1 MSKAKAKS
9 GTGKGT
15 GTGTGKKGWNRWKT
29 SANKKKAP
37 NHMLVKASSIPVIQK
52 HPVNLQVTR
61 QKNNCLSYNPYKT
74 YKIYVCSIFSY
85 RVLRDLYERNGSYRY
100 KPLAISI

>member
-29 SANKKKAP
+29 SANKKKSAKP
-37 NHMLVKASSIPVIQK
+37 YVSKGVKHSNDSKASG
-52 HPVNLQVTR
+52 HAEGD
-61 QKNNCLSYNPYKT
+61 KT
-74 YKIYVCSIFSY
+74 DK
-85 RVLRDLYERNGSYRY
+85 
-100 KPLAISI
+100 

>member
-29 SANKKKAP
+29 SANKKKSAKP
-37 NHMLVKASSIPVIQK
+37 YVSKGVKHSNDPAGG
-52 HPVNLQVTR
+52 
-61 QKNNCLSYNPYKT
+61 KT
-74 YKIYVCSIFSY
+74 DK
-85 RVLRDLYERNGSYRY
+85 
-100 KPLAISI
+100 

>member
-29 SANKKKAP
+29 SANKKK
-37 NHMLVKASSIPVIQK
+37 K
-52 HPVNLQVTR
+52 R
-61 QKNNCLSYNPYKT
+61 QTICK
-74 YKIYVCSIFSY
+74 
-85 RVLRDLYERNGSYRY
+85 
-100 KPLAISI
+100 

>member
-29 SANKKKAP
+29 GANKKKAQ
-37 NHMLVKASSIPVIQK
+37 NHM
-52 HPVNLQVTR
+52 
-61 QKNNCLSYNPYKT
+61 
-74 YKIYVCSIFSY
+74 
-85 RVLRDLYERNGSYRY
+85 
-100 KPLAISI
+100 